1 MCEQAGGEMQVQTEH
16 LKSLNRVVREQKPF
30 PKGCLIVVG
39 TPIGNL
45 EDFSPRAIE
54 ALRQADFVAA
64 EDTRVTLKL
73 LNHFGIHK
81 PLISYYEHNKRE
93 KGEQICARMEA
104 GETCALV
111 SDAGMPA
118 ISDPGE
124 LLVAQCA
131 ERGIPVTVAPGP
143 SAVITAL
150 AVSGLPTGR
159 FAFEGFLSVNK
170 KSRREHLE
178 EIRGEK
184 RTMVFYE
191 APHKL
196 PATLRDLLETLGD
209 RRIALVR
216 ELTKI
221 HEEVIRTTLQK
232 AAERFSCEAP
242 RGEFVLVVEGAQEA
256 AEKEITLEEAV
267 KLASRY
273 REEGLS
279 LSDAAKKAASETGFK
294 KGELYRLLAR

>member
-1 MCEQAGGEMQVQTEH
+1 MSGT
-16 LKSLNRVVREQKPF
+16 LY
-30 PKGCLIVVG
+30 VVG

-45 EDFSPRAIE
+45 GDFSPRAQE
-54 ALRQADFVAA
+54 TLAQADFIAA

-73 LNHFGIHK
+73 LNHFGIKK
-81 PLISYYEHNKRE
+81 PMVSYFEHNKYQR
-93 KGEQICARMEA
+93 GEIICDRIEQ

-124 LLVAQCA
+124 MLVAQCA
-131 ERGIPVTVAPGP
+131 QRGIPVVVVPGP
-143 SAVITAL
+143 SAVVAAL

-159 FAFEGFLSVNK
+159 FTFEGFLSTAK

-178 EIRGEK
+178 EVRSER

-196 PATLRDLLETLGD
+196 ASTLEDMLAAWGN

-216 ELTKI
+216 EISKI
-221 HEEVIRTTLQK
+221 HEEVRRTTLEE
-232 AAERFSCEAP
+232 AARYYRENTP
-242 RGEFVLVVEGAQEA
+242 KGEFVLVIEGAP
-256 AEKEITLEEAV
+256 KEEAV
-267 KLASRY
+267 DMTIEDAVAFARELMEQGHSAADASKQ
-273 REEGLS
+273 
-279 LSDAAKKAASETGFK
+279 AAQASSFK
-294 KGELYRLLAR
+294 KGQIYRLLMEEKAD